1 MKRRRMYLKMVLSSL
16 SRRKSRML
24 TAILAIAI
32 GATILSGLVTI
43 YYDIPR
49 QMGKEFRN
57 YGANMIILPVDSEK
71 KINDE
76 QLAEIKRILPT
87 EKLVGISPYLYYN
100 ATVNTQPFIIAATD
114 LEAAKKSYP
123 YWLIHGEWPVFGKT
137 TADGK
142 PIREVL
148 LGSEIAKNI
157 EKAPGDKIVVT
168 TINDGEEKVREFTIA
183 GTVTTG
189 GKEEELIFMQIDDI
203 KGGGASGFVAYSDYD
218 VVECSIEADHDELV
232 MFAEDIASIS
242 KDLEPRVVR
251 RVTQSQDTVLAKLQA
266 LVWIVTAVVLIIMMI
281 CVSTTMMAMITE
293 RKKEIGLKKAL
304 GASNKGVVMD
314 FLGEGAMLGVF
325 GGIIGSGLGYEFA
338 RTVSISVFAREVH
351 FLWILVPITI
361 LVSVVISVLACLL
374 PVRKT
379 VDIDPALV
387 LRGE

>member
-1 MKRRRMYLKMVLSSL
+1 MKKRRMYIKMVLSSL
-16 SRRKSRML
+16 SRRKSRMF
-24 TAILAIAI
+24 TAVLAVAI

-57 YGANMIILPVDSEK
+57 YGANMVIIPENSGE

-76 QLAEIKRILPT
+76 QLEDIRRIIPE
-87 EKLVGISPYLYYN
+87 EKLVGLSPYIYYN
-100 ATVNTQPFIIAATD
+100 ATINTQPFIIAATD
-114 LEAAKKSYP
+114 LGAAKKSYP
-123 YWLIHGEWPVFGKT
+123 YWLIHGEWPVAGKL
-137 TADGK
+137 DEKGN

-157 EKAPGDKIVVT
+157 DKGIGEKIVVT
-168 TINDGEEKVREFTIA
+168 TISDGEEKVREFTIA

-189 GKEEELIFMQIDDI
+189 GKEEELIFMELDDV
-203 KGGGASGFVAYSDYD
+203 KGGLGSGFITYSDYD
-218 VVECSIEADHDELV
+218 VVECSIEADHDELELL
-232 MFAEDIASIS
+232 AQDIVNDSEGLA
-242 KDLEPRVVR
+242 PRVVR

-293 RKKEIGLKKAL
+293 RRKEIGLKKAL

-314 FLGEGAMLGVF
+314 FLGEGAMLGVL
-325 GGIIGSGLGYEFA
+325 GGIIGSMLGYQFA
-338 RTVSISVFAREVH
+338 RIVSVSVFAREVN
-351 FLWILVPITI
+351 FLWTLVPVTI
-361 LVSVVISVLACLL
+361 VVSVFISVLACVF